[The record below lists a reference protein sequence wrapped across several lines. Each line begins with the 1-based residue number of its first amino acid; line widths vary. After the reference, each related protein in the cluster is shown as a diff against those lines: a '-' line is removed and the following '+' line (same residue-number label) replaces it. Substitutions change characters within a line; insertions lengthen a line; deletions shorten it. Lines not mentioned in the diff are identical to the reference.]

1 MSKNQNHGKTKE
13 WRKPEYT
20 VVDNGVYKEKVQ
32 VMQEPHKRRRAKGQT
47 FTMKAWMSP
56 LLEAMFKRVGLVDKT
71 LPQV

>member
-1 MSKNQNHGKTKE
+1 MSKNQNHGKMKE

-20 VVDNGVYKEKVQ
+20 TEPTTFGPIKTLVQ
-32 VMQEPHKRRRAKGQT
+32 QEPHKRRRMKGQA

-56 LLEAMFKRVGLVDKT
+56 LLEAMFKRVGLVNRE